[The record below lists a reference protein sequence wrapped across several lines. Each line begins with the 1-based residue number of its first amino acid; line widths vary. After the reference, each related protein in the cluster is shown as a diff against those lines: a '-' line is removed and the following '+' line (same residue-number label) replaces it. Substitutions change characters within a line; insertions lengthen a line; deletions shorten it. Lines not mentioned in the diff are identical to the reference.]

1 MNLGKSYVLEMED
14 TAKSLLSVQQEK
26 EFLDSLEQSG
36 KRNKIYTELELT
48 QKSLH
53 KQISTLVQLG

>member
-1 MNLGKSYVLEMED
+1 MED